1 MKYSNRG
8 KEVIEKLNNFT
19 IAKINRTNAC
29 MEKIDVLHTKGLQT
43 KKDNNYFESDEF
55 KAIASKA
62 GSTPENLTEEG
73 RIKRVEASKATGLK
87 NKESGHWKEVQMLGS
102 EAAVNAGA
110 PSKAGSVNAE
120 LRKAEKKQRAIEFYN
135 WIEISDWFTKKDVV
149 DFWTDSKNPLVITQ
163 RYLKQFDDLFESKKV
178 GASICFKKLK
188 QNKTI

>member
-19 IAKINRTNAC
+19 IAKINRANAC

-43 KKDNNYFESDEF
+43 KKDNNYFESEEF

-73 RIKRVEASKATGLK
+73 RIKRVESSKKVGKK
-87 NKESGHWKEVQMLGS
+87 NKESGQWKKVQMLGT
-102 EAAVNAGA
+102 AKAVANGST
-110 PSKAGSVNAE
+110 SKAGSANAK
-120 LRKAEKKQRAIEFYN
+120 LRKAEKRERAIDFYN

-149 DFWTDSKNPLVITQ
+149 DFFTDSKNPLVISQ

-178 GASICFKKLK
+178 GSLIKFKKLK